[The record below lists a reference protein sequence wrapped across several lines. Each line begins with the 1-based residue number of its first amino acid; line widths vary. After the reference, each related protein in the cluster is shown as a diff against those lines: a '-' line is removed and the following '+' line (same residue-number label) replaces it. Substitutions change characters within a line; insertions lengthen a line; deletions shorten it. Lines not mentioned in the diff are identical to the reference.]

1 MHLFHHSPL
10 YDDILLIL
18 LKFRSVHE
26 VKLIVA
32 LVFLYHFVLV
42 HIKRDGQV
50 TLEGEIRILNVRTIY
65 LLILVEEIRVLEF
78 LNGFMD
84 DLSDPIVDAESSIF
98 NYHLL

>member
-1 MHLFHHSPL
+1 
-10 YDDILLIL
+10 
-18 LKFRSVHE
+18 VHE

-32 LVFLYHFVLV
+32 LIFLNHLVLV

-50 TLEGEIRILNVRTIY
+50 TLQGEIRILNVRTIY

-78 LNGFMD
+78 LNRFVD

>member
-1 MHLFHHSPL
+1 
-10 YDDILLIL
+10 
-18 LKFRSVHE
+18 

-32 LVFLYHFVLV
+32 LIFLNHLVLV

-78 LNGFMD
+78 LNRFVD

>member
-1 MHLFHHSPL
+1 MHLLHHSPL

-32 LVFLYHFVLV
+32 LILLNHLILV
-42 HIKRDGQV
+42 HIKRDGEV

-65 LLILVEEIRVLEF
+65 LLVFVEEIRVLKF
-78 LNGFMD
+78 LNRFVD
-84 DLSDPIVDAESSIF
+84 NLSDPIVNAESSIF